1 MALKHEWTPQEEYI
15 INALKKH
22 LFLDKIYTEWF
33 YNTAIQKGMMLMM
46 EHLSLEPDLPL
57 TWEKICRNQTK
68 STHKNLELLLTQAA
82 ATVFSGKKYV
92 LEGTVYDQVGK
103 LLLEQD
109 YHGQNLKYIPCSD
122 LPCEFIRPAEEG
134 DLPKLIFLLDVAVDR
149 ESTCESLAIFLL
161 NERRY
166 DMLMT
171 LEGVKEQLGK
181 IPQQYLKEHWVK
193 MTPHSQQDREFLHY
207 AFSLIEDKSELL
219 YTVNQQGTLSGKID
233 IFLQN
238 GFFPDSLILDRSSVK
253 VSLRQY
259 LYFLDEIKE
268 VIESLN
274 NSDLKKIKSTLP
286 AVEKLIE
293 FERKG

>member
-1 MALKHEWTPQEEYI
+1 MTLKHNWMPQEEYI

-22 LFLDKIYTEWF
+22 LLLDKTYTEWF
-33 YNTAIQKGMMLMM
+33 YNTAIQRGMMLMM

-82 ATVFSGKKYV
+82 ATIFSGQKYV

-109 YHGQNLKYIPCSD
+109 YNRQDLKYIPCCD
-122 LPCEFIRPAEEG
+122 LPCEFIRPAQEG
-134 DLPKLIFLLDVAVDR
+134 DLPKLVFLLDVAADR

-166 DMLMT
+166 NLLMT
-171 LEGVKEQLGK
+171 LDGVKEQLCK
-181 IPQQYLKEHWVK
+181 IPQKHLKEHWVK
-193 MTPHSQQDREFLHY
+193 MMPSSKEDMDFLHY
-207 AFSLIEDKSELL
+207 AFSLIEDKSDLL
-219 YTVNQQGTLSGKID
+219 YAVNQQGKLSKKIE

-253 VSLRQY
+253 VSLRKY